1 MKRLKEID
9 FKKINI
15 KKIFKNI
22 IKGIK
27 KYASTN
33 ILFISYIIISL
44 LIGFLLRLFTIGTP
58 IYFKAF
64 LSDFMVSLL
73 IGAFGYL
80 FKPKYQFTYFFIW
93 IIFSTFLAIGNT
105 IYYQFYQ
112 SFLSVNLISTASML
126 GAVDDSLYDKLHI
139 TQFLYI
145 IFPIIFFGIHKFLS
159 KKNYYFEV
167 EKTEKGKRNFI
178 YSVATSGVIIC
189 SLLFTLNATD
199 TSRLVKQWNRE
210 WLVQKFGLYTYT
222 ANDLIQSIQPHLNTL
237 FGYDEAARKFRNF
250 YSCKAEE
257 KISSN
262 KYTNA
267 FKDKNVI
274 FIHAESMQNFLVNL
288 KINGKE
294 VTPNLNKLAKEG
306 IYFDRFYPQISV
318 GTSSDTEFTLNTGLM
333 PSSSGTVFVNYYNR
347 TYYALPK
354 YFNDMGYYTFS
365 AHANNADYWNR
376 KTMHHTLGYQDFY
389 AKDSYVVPSD
399 TSDPNWVGLGLS
411 DKSFFN
417 QLVPILKNIKEN
429 HKKFYGTVITLS
441 NHSPFNDL
449 EKYDPFDVTMKY
461 TVTDENGKKKE
472 AVATYLEGSSMGNYI
487 RSAHYADAALGE
499 FIQLLKDNDLT
510 KDTIIILYGDHEAR
524 LNKKQ
529 FNLLYN
535 YDPNTNDIKSEDDPT
550 YVSME
555 NYNYDLLKNTP
566 LIMWNVDKKYRRK
579 VSSAMGMYDVLPTIA
594 NMFGFKDKYG
604 LGHDIFSDNEKIVV
618 FPNGNVLTDK
628 VYYSNLNDEYVALSD
643 EPIDSDYI
651 SRLKDYANQ
660 ILDVSNGIV
669 LHDLIKNEEDKIG
682 ACEREE
688 KK

>member
-93 IIFSTFLAIGNT
+93 IIFATFLAIGNT

-618 FPNGNVLTDK
+618 FPNRNVLTDK

>member
-93 IIFSTFLAIGNT
+93 IIFATFLAIGNT

-461 TVTDENGKKKE
+461 TVTDENGKEKE

-643 EPIDSDYI
+643 EPINSDYI

-669 LHDLIKNEEDKIG
+669 LHDLIKNEKDKIG

>member
-93 IIFSTFLAIGNT
+93 IIFATFLAIGNT

-618 FPNGNVLTDK
+618 FSNGNVLTDK

-643 EPIDSDYI
+643 EPINSDYI

>member
-93 IIFSTFLAIGNT
+93 IIFATFLAIGNT

-487 RSAHYADAALGE
+487 RSAHYADAALGK

-669 LHDLIKNEEDKIG
+669 LHYLIKNEEDKIG

>member
-93 IIFSTFLAIGNT
+93 IIFATFLAIGNT